1 MALLEVD
8 DEVEA
13 GELLLAARQ
22 VLHTVANHNHG
33 EGHDDHGEDGKE
45 GFQINILT
53 TVAPVPPCCDRS
65 QLVNWLHIFKLS

>member
-22 VLHTVANHNHG
+22 VLHAVANHHHN

-45 GFQINILT
+45 GLQINILT
-53 TVAPVPPCCDRS
+53 TVARFSTATDHN
-65 QLVNWLHIFKLS
+65 L

>member
-22 VLHTVANHNHG
+22 VLHAVANHHHG
-33 EGHDDHGEDGKE
+33 EDHDDHNEDHDDHGEDGKE

-53 TVAPVPPCCDRS
+53 TVARFSTATDHN
-65 QLVNWLHIFKLS
+65 L